1 MVKLQTYKGKHFL
14 IVPVE
19 KVKRA
24 NLNSGDEFDVDVTS
38 EGNLIFVKLKNKE
51 AKNV

>member
-1 MVKLQTYKGKHFL
+1 MVKLQTYKNKHFL
-14 IVPVE
+14 TVPIE
-19 KVKRA
+19 KIKRA

-51 AKNV
+51 VKND